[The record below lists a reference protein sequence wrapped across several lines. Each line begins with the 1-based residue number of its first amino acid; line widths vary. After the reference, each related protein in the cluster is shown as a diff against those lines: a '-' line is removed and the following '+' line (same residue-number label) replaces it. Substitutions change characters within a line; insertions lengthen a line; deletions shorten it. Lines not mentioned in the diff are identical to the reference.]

1 MKGEDLRY
9 QKELHKT
16 RLQMLALYEV
26 NRDRKKSP
34 EALKPSDII
43 HLPLLDE
50 VVDKK
55 ESIEQVEQAKH
66 LIKERWR

>member
-1 MKGEDLRY
+1 
-9 QKELHKT
+9 
-16 RLQMLALYEV
+16 MLALYEV